1 MNKRNQFKKKNKPN
15 LPCVSPDLFS
25 GVSVITTEQDIER
38 KKKKKLWEGNE
49 HIDSSRKL
57 IYNYIKLFS
66 GKMHK
71 RLFLLKLQSYTSWCL
86 CGSVCL
92 CDPLFL
98 SLCVWRPFLK
108 NTRLWPHDHVC
119 DHDRAWP
126 HWYAGFSSDDPQLS
140 AAPGGTRTD
149 FYSCAGPRPLSCCSP
164 HPSRSHTLAKKK
176 KQTDL
181 IHM

>member
-1 MNKRNQFKKKNKPN
+1 MSHPISSAEWVLSLQSRI
-15 LPCVSPDLFS
+15 LR
-25 GVSVITTEQDIER
+25 ER
-38 KKKKKLWEGNE
+38 RRKSCEKEMST
-49 HIDSSRKL
+49 DSSRKF

-71 RLFLLKLQSYTSWCL
+71 RLFLPKLHSYTSWRL

-108 NTRLWPHDHVC
+108 NTGLWPHDHVC

-176 KQTDL
+176 QKQKKQTDL